1 MSTFKVDDILGELST
16 DVINLP
22 NKFKVGGN
30 TIEQG
35 YTVSTTEPSSPSEGD
50 FWWDNANEVLY
61 RYINGE
67 FKDVGVAAGLTL
79 WYGDRDLRTGFTTST
94 YFADIHYNSI
104 TTLGDAADFGNL
116 SLSRTRTAACSNGT
130 YSFRFGGSNSA
141 SATASLTL
149 YNTVDYF
156 ANAALGDASD
166 FGDAQAAHSDGAGHS
181 DGTTGVVFEGIV
193 GSAGSTS
200 SITNTIDKYTLA
212 TTGNATDFGNLSVT
226 SNRWNISEGGG
237 GNATRGLF
245 WGGTRIVSPYTPS
258 VNYIDYVTVATPGNS
273 SDFGDMNIAR
283 YAGPVTGAGTDDR
296 CLYFGG
302 YTSSVG
308 GVSQIDYVTVSTT
321 GNAADFGDLN
331 PASGLGYTQY
341 YGGAAAN
348 ATRALHHFSYG
359 NNQISYVTM
368 STTGNATDFGDQL
381 TTSNTLQSHSSGAA
395 S

>member
-30 TIEQG
+30 TVEQG

-273 SDFGDMNIAR
+273 SDFGDMVGAR

-302 YTSSVG
+302 YAG
-308 GVSQIDYVTVSTT
+308 GNFAGIDYVTVSTT
-321 GNAADFGDLN
+321 GNAADFGDISSTN
-331 PASGLGYTQY
+331 TKY

-348 ATRALHHFSYG
+348 ATRALWHGSYTG
-359 NNQISYVTM
+359 VDIHYVTM
-368 STTGNATDFGDQL
+368 STLGNSSDFGDQL
-381 TTSNTLQSHSSGAA
+381 TTKNTLQSHSSGNA

>member
-22 NKFKVGGN
+22 NKFKVRGN

-35 YTVSTTEPSSPSEGD
+35 YTASATEPSSPSEGD
-50 FWWDNANEVLY
+50 FWWDTANEVLY

-67 FKDVGVAAGLTL
+67 FKDVGVAASAAI
-79 WYGDRDLRTGFTTST
+79 WYGDRDLRTGFTSST
-94 YFADIHYNSI
+94 YFGDIHYNSI
-104 TTLGDAADFGNL
+104 TTLGNAADFGNL
-116 SLSRTRTAACSNGT
+116 SLSRTRSAACSNGT
-130 YSFRFGGSNSA
+130 YSYRFGGSNSA
-141 SATASLTL
+141 SATANITV

-156 ANAALGDASD
+156 ANAALGNASD
-166 FGDAQAAHSDGAGHS
+166 FGDAQAAHSDGGGHS
-181 DGTTGVVFEGIV
+181 DGTTGVVWEGIV

-200 SITNTIDKYTLA
+200 SITNTIDKYTLS

-226 SNRWNISEGGG
+226 SNRWNISECGG

-273 SDFGDMNIAR
+273 SDFGDMVAAR

-302 YTSSVG
+302 YASGNFTG
-308 GVSQIDYVTVSTT
+308 IDYVTVSTI
-321 GNAADFGDLN
+321 GNAADFGDISSTN
-331 PASGLGYTQY
+331 TKY

-348 ATRALHHFSYG
+348 ATRALWHGSYG
-359 NNQISYVTM
+359 GVDIHYVTM
-368 STTGNATDFGDQL
+368 STTGNSSDFGDQL
-381 TTSNTLQSHSSGAA
+381 VASNTLQTHSSGKA